1 MAAPKSDKH
10 RSKSGRMLVV
20 GLGVVAAGSLAAD
33 AFIAHHTTFGIA
45 GAFGFYAVFGALSCV
60 VFAVLAHGLRA
71 VLSRPDDYYDR

>member
-10 RSKSGRMLVV
+10 RPRSGRMLVAC
-20 GLGVVAAGSLAAD
+20 LGAVAAGSLAAD
-33 AFIAHHTTFGIA
+33 TLVAHHTTFGIA

-71 VLSRPDDYYDR
+71 ILSRPDHYYDR